1 MAEGSTA
8 VADVSVVICAYDDR
22 RWEALVAAVDSL
34 RAQTHPV
41 AEIILVID
49 HNSQLMTRAGSEIH
63 GVVVVPNAHEQGLS
77 GARNT
82 GFETATMPTVAFL
95 DDDAKAKPDWV
106 ERLVRLSW
114 RDGCLGA
121 GGQAKPRWLSPRP
134 SWLPD
139 EFLWVVGCTYRG
151 VPEQVAP
158 VRNLLGSGFCV
169 RRDVLRGVGG
179 FRMELGRI
187 GGNQMGCEET
197 DLCIRASQAWPGHFF
212 LYDPDAVIDHEVPG
226 HRATWRYFRARCF
239 AEGVSKA
246 KLATLV
252 GSGSALSSERS
263 YVAKTLTRG
272 VARSI
277 VGAARGKPS
286 LLLQGA
292 AIVAGLTFTL
302 AGYTRERVRW
312 RLQGG
317 AQRSTPGAGSPSR
330 AGRN

>member
-1 MAEGSTA
+1 VTLAELPSVGD
-8 VADVSVVICAYDDR
+8 DVSVVVCAYDDG
-22 RWEALVAAVDSL
+22 RWDALVAAVKSL
-34 RAQTHPV
+34 RAQTHRV

-49 HNSQLMTRAGSEIH
+49 HNPQLLARAQAEID
-63 GVVVVPNAHEQGLS
+63 GVVAVPNAKEQGLS

-82 GFETATMPTVAFL
+82 GSELAKMPTVAFL
-95 DDDAKAKPDWV
+95 DDDAEAKPDWL
-106 ERLVRLSW
+106 ERLVRLSR

-121 GGQAKPRWLSPRP
+121 GGRARPRWLSPRP
-134 SWLPD
+134 GWLPE

-151 VPEQVAP
+151 VPEEVAP

-197 DLCIRASQAWPGHFF
+197 DLCIRAGQTWPNHYF

-226 HRATWRYFRARCF
+226 HRTTWRYFRERCF

-246 KLATLV
+246 RLATLV
-252 GSGSALSSERS
+252 GSDPALSAERS
-263 YVAKTLTRG
+263 YVTKTLTRG

-286 LLLQGA
+286 HLLQGA
-292 AIVAGLTFTL
+292 AIVAGFSFTL
-302 AGYTRERVRW
+302 AGYTRERVR
-312 RLQGG
+312 RQFEVG
-317 AQRSTPGAGSPSR
+317 A
-330 AGRN
+330 